1 MSAPLAQ
8 IRSPRRLWARLYF
21 VRHVVEML
29 VSMHVG
35 MMFGAFL
42 FALALGVSA
51 DEARRQHA
59 LAYLVVM
66 AFAMTAPMVAWM
78 LYRGHSWRS
87 ASEMAV
93 VMIAPA
99 LPLAALDLGNVI
111 TGSLSGPY
119 MNASMLAM
127 IALLV
132 YRRSEYRTTAAA
144 HA

>member
-1 MSAPLAQ
+1 MTARLAP

-21 VRHVVEML
+21 VRHLVEML

-35 MMFGAFL
+35 MMVGAFL
-42 FALALGVSA
+42 FALAVGASV
-51 DEARRQHA
+51 DEARRQHT

-87 ASEMAV
+87 SGEMAA

-99 LPLAALDLGNVI
+99 LPLAALDVGNVI
-111 TGSLSGPY
+111 TGSVSGPY

-127 IALLV
+127 IALIV
-132 YRRSEYRTTAAA
+132 YRRREYRTAAAA